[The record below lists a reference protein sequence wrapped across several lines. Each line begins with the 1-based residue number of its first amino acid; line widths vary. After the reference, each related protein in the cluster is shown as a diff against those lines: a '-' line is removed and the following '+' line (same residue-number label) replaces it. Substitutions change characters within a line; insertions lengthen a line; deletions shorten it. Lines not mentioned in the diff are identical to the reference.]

1 MDVMDMAVYTKNNAI
16 ASVLRRLVDARKTE
30 IKDRLASG
38 VAIDTIEAYREVVGT
53 LKGLDDA
60 LALLEEAE
68 IKVEER

>member
-1 MDVMDMAVYTKNNAI
+1 MAVYTKNNAV
-16 ASVLRRLVDARKTE
+16 ASVLRRMIEDRRAE

-38 VAIDTIEAYREVVGT
+38 VAIETIEAYREIVGT

-60 LALLEEAE
+60 LVLLDEAE

>member
-1 MDVMDMAVYTKNNAI
+1 MAVYTKNNAI

>member
-1 MDVMDMAVYTKNNAI
+1 MIED
-16 ASVLRRLVDARKTE
+16 RRAE

-38 VAIDTIEAYREVVGT
+38 VAIETIEAYREIVGT

-60 LALLEEAE
+60 LVLLDEAE

>member
-1 MDVMDMAVYTKNNAI
+1 MDMAVYTKNNAV
-16 ASVLRRLVDARKTE
+16 ASVLRRMIEDRRAE

-38 VAIDTIEAYREVVGT
+38 VAIETIEAYREIVGT

-60 LALLEEAE
+60 LVLLDEAE

>member
-16 ASVLRRLVDARKTE
+16 ASVLRRLIDARKTE

-38 VAIDTIEAYREVVGT
+38 VAISTIESYREVVGT

-60 LALLEEAE
+60 LALLDDAE